1 MENERCR
8 FQGIALSPETGI
20 PLSCRGY
27 TAASLL
33 PGMIFVRSFNRRRR
47 SVWRL
52 GFACVMH
59 EDEIQR
65 RDHIQR
71 QERSNRSPPTT
82 PMPQLERSSEPSP
95 VPNAIGS
102 MPATDAMLVMT
113 IGRNFDCVARASP
126 YAS

>member
-20 PLSCRGY
+20 PLSCRVY

-52 GFACVMH
+52 GFAVSCTKMKYSAGITYSV
-59 EDEIQR
+59 
-65 RDHIQR
+65 
-71 QERSNRSPPTT
+71 QERSNRKSADDTHAAAGT
-82 PMPQLERSSEPSP
+82 EFRTEP
-95 VPNAIGS
+95 GS
-102 MPATDAMLVMT
+102 QRHRQHAGD
-113 IGRNFDCVARASP
+113 
-126 YAS
+126 